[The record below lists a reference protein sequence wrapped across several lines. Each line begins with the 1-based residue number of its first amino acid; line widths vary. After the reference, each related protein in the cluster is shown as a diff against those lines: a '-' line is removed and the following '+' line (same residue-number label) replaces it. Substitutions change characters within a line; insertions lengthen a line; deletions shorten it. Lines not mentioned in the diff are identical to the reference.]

1 MDIQKPVSNVL
12 RKVASK
18 DKNKPDM
25 IVEVNDE
32 VIQDMHEEQDIY
44 IETRDDD
51 DDDANDTVTL
61 ILHF

>member
-18 DKNKPDM
+18 DRNKPDM

-44 IETRDDD
+44 IETRSDDD
-51 DDDANDTVTL
+51 DESNGTITL